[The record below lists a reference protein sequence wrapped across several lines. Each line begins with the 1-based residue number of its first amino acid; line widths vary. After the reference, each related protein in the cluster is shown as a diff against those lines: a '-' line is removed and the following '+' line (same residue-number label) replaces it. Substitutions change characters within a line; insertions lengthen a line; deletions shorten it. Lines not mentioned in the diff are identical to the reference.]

1 MFFKSNW
8 SKLNGEI
15 FWRFWNCFRFHQEN
29 LSNFWKKP
37 TGFLTSTNFLCMRPK
52 KKLDHLGILYYI
64 SWQSKFPS
72 HILWFNNHIVFV
84 WLLSRENRPKC
95 ANFLR
100 RKRHECVTL
109 WYTRISY
116 LVRYLFTICTTTT
129 FSSTF
134 ESLQLYSLLSLW
146 PSIYNEMSNKC
157 CKAHVHLEKKCLIH
171 LGTKPSVGGAW

>member
-1 MFFKSNW
+1 MGKYFNDFETAIDFIRKIWATFERNPLVFW
-8 SKLNGEI
+8 QVLI
-15 FWRFWNCFRFHQEN
+15 FCAWDQ
-29 LSNFWKKP
+29 
-37 TGFLTSTNFLCMRPK
+37 K

-157 CKAHVHLEKKCLIH
+157 CKAHVHLEKKNVWFIW
-171 LGTKPSVGGAW
+171 VQNWV